1 MVWDGRQDAALSRA
15 ELYLSDA
22 AQALSVGD
30 AIDAVCTVVESALA
44 ALDET
49 DGREINAGIVDA
61 IFARFCVG
69 K

>member
-1 MVWDGRQDAALSRA
+1 MGFCRCERTTRVTA
-15 ELYLSDA
+15 
-22 AQALSVGD
+22 
-30 AIDAVCTVVESALA
+30 DAVAQVESALA

-49 DGREINAGIVDA
+49 DGRIVNGEIADA